1 MKKVLV
7 VCQYYYPEPV
17 RINDICEE
25 LVKKGYEV
33 DVITDIPNY
42 PMGEIYEKYKKK
54 SIKDEIINGVHV
66 HRCYTIPR
74 KNNIFYRFL
83 NYYSFAISSTLYVKK
98 IKKQYDI
105 VFVNQLSPVMMACAG
120 IKYKKI
126 HNVKLVMYCLDLWP
140 ESLKVGGIKEKSIIF
155 KIFHWISNKIYR
167 ECDRILITSKSFKDY
182 LKNEFSIK
190 NEKIDYL
197 PQYAESIFNVNDC
210 KKEKNEKIDLL
221 FAGNMGTTQSLDTII
236 IAAEKLENN
245 KNLYWHFVGDGSEY
259 ERIKKLA
266 EQKELKNVIFYG
278 RKQLEE
284 MPKYYKMA
292 DAMLVTLAGDSAV
305 SNTLPGKVQSYMA
318 AGKPIIGAI
327 NGETQDVINEARCG
341 FCGEAD
347 NVDELVKN
355 IEKFVD
361 YDKKDELGENAYKY
375 YENNFKKDIFI
386 EKLISELENY
396 SINNGKKEE
405 YEVRSF

>member
-1 MKKVLV
+1 MKILV
-7 VCQYYYPEPV
+7 VSQYYYPEPV
-17 RINDICEE
+17 RVNDICEE

-33 DVITDIPNY
+33 DVVTDIPNY
-42 PMGEIYEKYKKK
+42 PMGEIYEEYQKQNV
-54 SIKDEIINGVHV
+54 KDEIINGVNV

-74 KNNIFYRFL
+74 KNNIIYRFL
-83 NYYSFAISSTLYVKK
+83 NYYSFAISSTLYIKK

-120 IKYKKI
+120 IKYKRI
-126 HNVKLVMYCLDLWP
+126 HNVKLLMYCLDLWP

-155 KIFHWISNKIYR
+155 KVFHWISKKIYK
-167 ECDRILITSKSFKDY
+167 ECDKILITSKSFKDY
-182 LKNEFSIK
+182 LRNEFNIK
-190 NEKIDYL
+190 NEKMDYL

-210 KKEKNEKIDLL
+210 KKEKNDKIDLL
-221 FAGNMGTTQSLDTII
+221 FAGNMGATQSLDTII
-236 IAAEKLENN
+236 FAAEKLENN

-284 MPKYYKMA
+284 MPQYYKTA

-327 NGETQDVINEARCG
+327 NGETQDVINEAKCG

-347 NVDELVKN
+347 NVGELVKSVERF
-355 IEKFVD
+355 IEYKEK
-361 YDKKDELGENAYKY
+361 DKLGENAYKY

>member
-33 DVITDIPNY
+33 DVVTDIPNY
-42 PMGEIYEKYKKK
+42 PMGEIYEEYRKQNV
-54 SIKDEIINGVHV
+54 KDEIIKGVHI

-140 ESLKVGGIKEKSIIF
+140 ESLKVGGVKEKSIIF

-210 KKEKNEKIDLL
+210 KKEKNDKIDLL
-221 FAGNMGTTQSLDTII
+221 FAGNMGATQSLDTII
-236 IAAEKLENN
+236 FAAEKLKNN

-327 NGETQDVINEARCG
+327 NGETQDVINEAKCG

-347 NVDELVKN
+347 NVDELVKSVERF
-355 IEKFVD
+355 IEYKEK
-361 YDKKDELGENAYKY
+361 DKLGENAYKY